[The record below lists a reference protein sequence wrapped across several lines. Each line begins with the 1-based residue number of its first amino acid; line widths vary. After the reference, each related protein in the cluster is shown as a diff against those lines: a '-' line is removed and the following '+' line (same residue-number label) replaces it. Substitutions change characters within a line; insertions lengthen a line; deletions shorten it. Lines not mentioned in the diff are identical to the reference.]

1 MTLRT
6 QLGRLMVHLIHVLL
20 VCLFL
25 LGFQSTAFASLA
37 TERISISDGLPDSVV
52 FSLAQDN
59 RGYLWFGT
67 TNGLS
72 RYNGYEMKNFNSDPL
87 SSNFLSNNS
96 ISHLQIDHQQR
107 LWISTWGGG
116 VNVMSLD
123 GQIQLLLQQK
133 ESEANNIS
141 SNFVQV
147 TLEDSQGYIWIGTAT
162 AGLDK
167 YDPTTGKVTNYR
179 TQDLYASSLS
189 DNRIWSIVEDL
200 KGNIWIGT
208 SNGLNRFNPT
218 EENFTNYYYNSKN
231 PNSLTNNQV
240 RSLHLIDQNRLLI
253 GTQEGV
259 SILNLNTEK
268 FTSVEAPTEELAE
281 ITRSLTVNRFV
292 KDPFLDTIWVLTDRG
307 LFTIDEKTEQFAKLP
322 FQNVYNNYQNTRLRS
337 AVVDENGLLWIGTRN
352 TGVIKVNPR
361 ASLFRTYGREVD
373 VTAVLASNADIAWLG
388 SYQGLFRGSLDDDS
402 TLEPVLYKGK
412 PIGNVFAIKQAATG
426 EIFVAT
432 WRGLYRLNEDSWEAE
447 LELLPS
453 TKQYEYRSLAFTKN
467 FLWTGST
474 KGLIRYSL
482 DTLKPKHVYPNGS
495 PFQKVLKRDEILDQ
509 LFVDR
514 NNVLWAGTKYGRLY
528 RLQPNAD
535 GYEFYIEVGTSTI
548 FTIEQAEGNGLWIG
562 STDGFFYLDLTTGVL
577 EEKSEDRFTAKTV
590 GSIMTDKKNNLWLA
604 TRNGL
609 NLYDPKN
616 SRLISISHV
625 DGLVSADFYPSSYSK
640 DKHGNLYFGAQEG
653 LTILAPENI
662 QISKAAPIVRQ
673 DEILVNHSTVI
684 PTENTDGVQEITLA
698 HTDKFLS
705 IGFSLVDLSSVA
717 LNQYRYKLEGFDED
731 WVTWSK
737 SRIATYTNLDP
748 GTYHFKAQGL
758 SRAGLISQKDYEL
771 IVNVL
776 PPWWNTWWARLAGI
790 LLLTL
795 AYTVVHMMRVRGL
808 KQEQRALEQRVI
820 DRTHELETLNQQ
832 LKEISSVD
840 FLTQL
845 INRRSFL
852 DRTDIEISRA
862 KRENTPICLAL
873 IDIDNF
879 KIFNDVYGH
888 KCGDMV
894 LTFVAQHFR
903 KNVRKEDIVGRWGG
917 EEFIILMSNT
927 SLEQGLIAF
936 EKLRSS
942 IAKQTYRYKD
952 QALSITATFGVTLVN
967 LDAPIDV
974 SISEADKALYQGK
987 RAGKNR
993 VVAMEWSQDQ
1003 ESEATDNTTSKQ
1015 DAEPESVNSS
1025 KENIW
1030 S

>member
-1 MTLRT
+1 MVNIIRILFACFCVLSFT
-6 QLGRLMVHLIHVLL
+6 Q
-20 VCLFL
+20 
-25 LGFQSTAFASLA
+25 SSYANLA

-52 FSLAQDN
+52 FALAQDN

-72 RYNGYEMKNFNSDPL
+72 RYNGYEMKNFNNDPL

-123 GQIQLLLQQK
+123 GQVQLLLQQK

-147 TLEDSQGYIWIGTAT
+147 TYEDSQGYIWIGTAT

-167 YDPTTGKVTNYR
+167 YDPSTGKVTNYR

-189 DNRIWSIVEDL
+189 DNRVWCIIEDQ

-208 SNGLNRFNPT
+208 SNGLNRFNPSQET
-218 EENFTNYYYNSKN
+218 FTNYYYNSKN
-231 PNSLTNNQV
+231 PNSLNNNQV
-240 RSLHLIDQNRLLI
+240 RSLHLLDQNRLLV

-259 SILNLNTEK
+259 SVMDLNTEK
-268 FTSVEAPTEELAE
+268 FSIVKAPTKALAE
-281 ITRSLTVNRFV
+281 ITKMLTVNRFV
-292 KDPFLDTIWVLTDRG
+292 KDTHLNTVWVLTDRG
-307 LFTIDEKTEQFAKLP
+307 LFTIDPVTEQFSKLP
-322 FQNVYNNYQNTRLRS
+322 FQNAYYNFQNTRLRS
-337 AVVDENGLLWIGTRN
+337 AVVDENGLLWIGTRS

-361 ASLFRTYGREVD
+361 ASLFRTYGKNIA
-373 VTAVLASNADIAWLG
+373 VTAVLASNANIAWLG
-388 SYQGLFRGSLDDDS
+388 SYQGLYRGLLDDES
-402 TLEPVLYKGK
+402 SLQPMLYEGK
-412 PIGNVFAIKQAATG
+412 PIGNVFAIKQAASG
-426 EIFVAT
+426 EIYVAT
-432 WRGLYRLNEDSWEAE
+432 WRGLYRLKQDSWDAE
-447 LELLPS
+447 LELLPN

-467 FLWTGST
+467 YLWTGST

-482 DTLKPKHVYPNGS
+482 DTLKSKNVYPSGS

-528 RLQPNAD
+528 RLQPNAE

-548 FTIEQAEGNGLWIG
+548 FSIEQAEGNGLWIG

-577 EEKSEDRFTAKTV
+577 EEKSADRFTSKTV
-590 GSIMTDKKNNLWLA
+590 GSIVTDNQNKIWLA

-609 NLYDPKN
+609 SLFNPEN
-616 SRLISISHV
+616 SRLTSISHV

-640 DKHGNLYFGAQEG
+640 DKNGNLYFGAQEG
-653 LTILAPENI
+653 VTIISPENI
-662 QISKAAPIVRQ
+662 QISQEAPTVRQ
-673 DEILVNHSTVI
+673 DEILINHNTVI
-684 PTENTDGVQEITLA
+684 PTLNQDGIHEITLE

-705 IGFSLVDLSSVA
+705 IGFSLLDLSSVS
-717 LNQYRYKLEGFDED
+717 LNQYRYMLEGFDED
-731 WVTWSK
+731 WVSWSK
-737 SRIATYTNLDP
+737 KRIATYTNLDP
-748 GTYHFKAQGL
+748 GTYHFRAQGL
-758 SRAGLISQKDYEL
+758 SRAGLVSENDYQL
-771 IVNVL
+771 IIHVL
-776 PPWWNTWWARLAGI
+776 PPWWNTWWARLTGI
-790 LLLTL
+790 LLITFI
-795 AYTVVHMMRVRGL
+795 YTIIHMMRVRGL
-808 KQEQRALEQRVI
+808 KQEQKALEQRVT
-820 DRTHELETLNQQ
+820 DRTQELETLNQQ

-862 KRENTPICLAL
+862 KREGSPICLAL

-917 EEFIILMSNT
+917 EEFIILMANT

-993 VVAMEWSQDQ
+993 VVAMEWSEEQ
-1003 ESEATDNTTSKQ
+1003 ESETVDETEITQETPARTAS
-1015 DAEPESVNSS
+1015 ESSDK
-1025 KENIW
+1025 KESIW

>member
-1 MTLRT
+1 
-6 QLGRLMVHLIHVLL
+6 MVHLLSVLF
-20 VCLFL
+20 VICFSL
-25 LGFQSTAFASLA
+25 LSFSPSAEASLA

-52 FSLAQDN
+52 FSLAQDD

-96 ISHLQIDHQQR
+96 ISHLQIDHQKR

-123 GQIQLLLQQK
+123 GQVKLLLQQK
-133 ESEANNIS
+133 ESEENNIS

-167 YDPTTGKVTNYR
+167 YDPSTGKVTNYR

-231 PNSLTNNQV
+231 PNSLSNNQV
-240 RSLHLIDQNRLLI
+240 RSLHLIDQNKLLI
-253 GTQEGV
+253 GTQEGA
-259 SILNLNTEK
+259 SILDLNTEK
-268 FTSVEAPTEELAE
+268 FTRVEAPDASISE
-281 ITRSLTVNRFV
+281 ITHSLTINRFV
-292 KDPFLDTIWVLTDRG
+292 KDPYLNTIWVLTDRG
-307 LFTIDEKTEQFAKLP
+307 LFTIDAQKEQFSKLP
-322 FQNVYNNYQNTRLRS
+322 FQNLYYNYQNTRLRS
-337 AVVDENGLLWIGTRN
+337 GVVDENGLLWIGTRS

-361 ASLFRTYGREVD
+361 ASLFRTYGKGNA
-373 VTAVLASNADIAWLG
+373 VTAVLASNANILWLG
-388 SYQGLFRGSLDDDS
+388 SYQGLLRGAVDDDS
-402 TLEPVLYKGK
+402 TLQPVLYNGK
-412 PIGNVFAIKQAATG
+412 PIGNVFAIKQAPSG
-426 EIFVAT
+426 EIFIAT
-432 WRGLYRLNEDSWEAE
+432 WRGLYVVKEDSVEAE
-447 LELLPS
+447 LMQIPN
-453 TKQYEYRSLAFTKN
+453 TKQHEYRSLAFTKN
-467 FLWTGST
+467 YLWTGST
-474 KGLIRYSL
+474 KGLIRYTL
-482 DTLKPKHVYPNGS
+482 DTLKAKHVYPNGS

-514 NNVLWAGTKYGRLY
+514 NKVLWAGTKYGRLY
-528 RLQPNAD
+528 RLQPNAE

-548 FTIEQAEGNGLWIG
+548 FTIEQAVGNGLWIG

-577 EEKSEDRFTAKTV
+577 EAKSQDRFTSRTV
-590 GSIMTDKKNNLWLA
+590 GSIMTDHKDNLWLA

-609 NLYDPKN
+609 SLFDPKN

-625 DGLVSADFYPSSYSK
+625 DGLVSADFYPSSYAK
-640 DKHGNLYFGAQEG
+640 DKNNNLYFGAQEG
-653 LTILAPENI
+653 VTIISPENI
-662 QISKAAPIVRQ
+662 QISQEAPIVRQ
-673 DEILVNHSTVI
+673 DEVLVNHNNVLATMNS
-684 PTENTDGVQEITLA
+684 EDKQEITLE

-705 IGFSLVDLSSVA
+705 ISFSLVDLSSVT
-717 LNQYRYKLEGFDED
+717 LNQYRYMLEGFDDD
-731 WVTWSK
+731 WVNWSK
-737 SRIATYTNLDP
+737 NRIATYTNLDP

-758 SRAGLISQKDYEL
+758 SRAGLVSESDYEL
-771 IVNVL
+771 IVHVL
-776 PPWWNTWWARLAGI
+776 PPWWNTWWARLSAI
-790 LLLTL
+790 LLITCI
-795 AYTVVHMMRVRGL
+795 YTIIHMMRVRGL
-808 KQEQRALEQRVI
+808 KQEQKALEQRVV

-852 DRTDIEISRA
+852 DRTDIEVSRA
-862 KRENTPICLAL
+862 KRENAPICLAL

-879 KIFNDVYGH
+879 KIFNDVHGH

-894 LTFVAQHFR
+894 LTFVAQHFK

-967 LDAPIDV
+967 LDTPIDV

-993 VVAMEWSQDQ
+993 VVAMEWTHENEQEPDGSTQTPYNSDSSQIENNDAK
-1003 ESEATDNTTSKQ
+1003 ES
-1015 DAEPESVNSS
+1015 
-1025 KENIW
+1025 IW

>member
-1 MTLRT
+1 
-6 QLGRLMVHLIHVLL
+6 MVQFIRAFITVS
-20 VCLFL
+20 F
-25 LGFQSTAFASLA
+25 FIIFSTGAYANLA
-37 TERISISDGLPDSVV
+37 TERISIPEGLPDSVV

-72 RYNGYEMKNFNSDPL
+72 RYNGYEMKNFNNDPL

-96 ISHLQIDHQQR
+96 ISHLQIDHQKR

-147 TLEDSQGYIWIGTAT
+147 TLEDSQGFIWIGTAT

-167 YDPTTGKVTNYR
+167 YDPTTGKVINYR

-189 DNRIWSIVEDL
+189 DNRIWSLVEDM

-208 SNGLNRFNPT
+208 SNGLNRFDPI
-218 EENFTNYYYNSKN
+218 EETFTNYYYNSKN
-231 PNSLTNNQV
+231 PHSLNNNQV
-240 RSLHLIDQNRLLI
+240 RSLHLLDQDRMLI
-253 GTQEGV
+253 GTQEGASV
-259 SILNLNTEK
+259 LNLKTEK
-268 FTSVEAPTEELAE
+268 FTRVGSVQKEVDE
-281 ITRSLTVNRFV
+281 ISRQLTINRFI
-292 KDPFLDTIWVLTDRG
+292 KDPFLKTIWVLTDRG
-307 LFTIDEKTEQFAKLP
+307 LFTIDSETEQYSTLP
-322 FQNVYNNYQNTRLRS
+322 FQEVYYNYQNTRLRS
-337 AVVDENGLLWIGTRN
+337 GIIDENGLLWIGTRS

-361 ASLFRTYGREVD
+361 ASLFKTYGED
-373 VTAVLASNADIAWLG
+373 VAVTSVLASDNNILWLG
-388 SYQGLFRGSLDDDS
+388 SYQGLYRGKQNDDKS
-402 TLEPVLYKGK
+402 LEPILFEGK
-412 PIGNVFAIKQAATG
+412 PIGNVFSIKQSPTG

-432 WRGLYRLNEDSWEAE
+432 WRGLYILREDSWDAQ
-447 LELLPS
+447 LEQLPN
-453 TKQYEYRSLAFTKN
+453 TKAFEYRSLAFTKN
-467 FLWTGST
+467 YLWSGST

-528 RLQPNAD
+528 RLQPNEE

-548 FTIEQAEGNGLWIG
+548 FSIEQAEGNGLWLG

-577 EEKSEDRFTAKTV
+577 EAKSANRFTSKTV
-590 GSIMTDKKNNLWLA
+590 SSIMTDNRNNLWLA
-604 TRNGL
+604 TRSGL
-609 NLYDPKN
+609 SLYDPEN

-640 DKHGNLYFGAQEG
+640 DKRGNLYFGAQKG
-653 LTILAPENI
+653 VTIISPENI
-662 QISKAAPIVRQ
+662 QISQEAPIVRQ
-673 DEILVNHSTVI
+673 DEILVNHNTVI
-684 PTENTDGVQEITLA
+684 PKINQDGIQEITLE

-705 IGFSLVDLSSVA
+705 IGFSLVDLSSVH
-717 LNQYRYKLEGFDED
+717 LNQYRYKLEGFDDD
-731 WVTWSK
+731 WVSWSK
-737 SRIATYTNLDP
+737 TRIATYTNLDP

-758 SRAGLISQKDYEL
+758 SRAGLVSDANYEL
-771 IVNVL
+771 IIQVK
-776 PPWWNTWWARLAGI
+776 PPWWNTWFARLAGI
-790 LLLTL
+790 VFITLLYTL
-795 AYTVVHMMRVRGL
+795 IHMLRVKGL
-808 KQEQRALEQRVI
+808 KQEQKALEQRVI
-820 DRTHELETLNQQ
+820 DRTQELETLNQQ

-862 KRENTPICLAL
+862 RRENTPICLAL

-879 KIFNDVYGH
+879 KIFNDVHGH

-952 QALSITATFGVTLVN
+952 QALSITATFGVTLIN
-967 LDAPIDV
+967 LDEPIDV

-1003 ESEATDNTTSKQ
+1003 EHDGETSDSNKFSSETIETERP
-1015 DAEPESVNSS
+1015 EP
-1025 KENIW
+1025 KENLW